1 MDPVQ
6 EKAAQRMPDD
16 VTVGARIA
24 VVICVAT
31 AVLVLFDLCAVREL
45 AFRERNT
52 AQVCLFLL
60 VVLALLVNTG
70 LGALALMRTARTFT
84 SRTENRGLLGEALA
98 RAAGRIAC
106 TSLPFVVFFVGH
118 SLRIPDR
125 VFVWHHHV
133 ELEAAVAG
141 GLAAKGAFMGVSRV
155 GTRTVIQVCEVSV
168 GDCYWL
174 IHDSASVPLEGDSG
188 ALDPFLSSRRESI
201 KHICGPWYTL
211 VD

>member
-1 MDPVQ
+1 MDS
-6 EKAAQRMPDD
+6 AQDTVARRMPYC
-16 VTVGARIA
+16 VTVSTRIA

-31 AVLVLFDLCAVREL
+31 TVLVLLDLCALREL
-45 AFRERNT
+45 DFREHIA

-60 VVLALLVNTG
+60 VVIALLVNTG
-70 LGALALMRTARTFT
+70 LGALALVRAARMFT
-84 SRTENRGLLGEALA
+84 TRTENRSLLGDALA

-141 GLAAKGAFMGVSRV
+141 GVAAKGAFMDVSRV
-155 GTRTVIQVCEVSV
+155 GTRTVIQVCEVGV

-174 IHDSASVPLEGDSG
+174 IHDSASVPLEGDFG

-201 KHICGPWYTL
+201 KHVCGPWYTL